1 MSTPASPPE
10 LSTFRL
16 RRRTP
21 GSFILVP
28 CPQEDRSIRCQGHLE
43 ADTALALSFFP
54 LITRLQEQSLRI
66 WYAWRPTVGGCQ
78 VHLLAEPPARTLRK
92 NKSFRI
98 TYILPDF
105 LVTMADRSEHL
116 LEVKPSRK
124 LDHPVV
130 RRKLAVARL
139 FAERQGWTCHVLTE
153 REIRKG
159 PLLANLRL
167 LRRYRHFPAKAQLA
181 EDLAARVPTTGICLG
196 ELIHPPT
203 QTEPV
208 PTLYAHVLHLLC
220 VGLLSFDPCA
230 RPLDP
235 ETVVFPK
242 GAIVWDPFAS
252 AWAPSGCS
260 TNGPTAWCANSPTT
274 SSSPST

>member
-1 MSTPASPPE
+1 MSAPPSPSE
-10 LSTFRL
+10 VSTFRL
-16 RRRTP
+16 RRGTP
-21 GSFILVP
+21 GSFVLVP
-28 CPQEDRSIRCQGHLE
+28 CPQEGRSVRCQGHLE
-43 ADTALALSFFP
+43 ADTALTLSFCP
-54 LITRLQEQSLRI
+54 LVTRLQEQPLRI
-66 WYAWRPTVGGCQ
+66 WYAWRPILGGCQ
-78 VHLLAEPPARTLRK
+78 VHLLAEPPPRNLRK

-105 LVTMADRSEHL
+105 LVTIAGKPPHL

-139 FAERQGWTCHVLTE
+139 FAERQGWTFHVLTE
-153 REIRKG
+153 RELRRG

-167 LRRYRHFPAKAQLA
+167 LRRYRHFPAEARLTEQV
-181 EDLAARVPTTGICLG
+181 AARISAAGIRLG
-196 ELIHPPT
+196 ELIGPPA
-203 QTEPV
+203 QAEPAV
-208 PTLYAHVLHLLC
+208 YSHVLHLLC
-220 VGLLSFDPCA
+220 VGQLTFDPCA
-230 RPLDP
+230 RPLDS
-235 ETVVFPK
+235 ETLVFPK

-260 TNGPTAWCANSPTT
+260 TDGPTACCASPLPT

>member
-1 MSTPASPPE
+1 MSTPSSPPE

-28 CPQEDRSIRCQGHLE
+28 CMQEGRSVRCQGHLE
-43 ADTALALSFFP
+43 ADTALALSFCP
-54 LITRLQEQSLRI
+54 LVARLQEQPLRI
-66 WYAWRPTVGGCQ
+66 WYAWRPTLGGCQ
-78 VHLLAEPPARTLRK
+78 VHLLAEPPSRTVRK

-105 LVTMADRSEHL
+105 LVTMADRSQQL

-130 RRKLAVARL
+130 QRKLAVARI
-139 FAERQGWTCHVLTE
+139 FAERQGWTFHVLTE
-153 REIRKG
+153 REIRRG

-167 LRRYRHFPAKAQLA
+167 LRRYRYFPTEARFTEQVV
-181 EDLAARVPTTGICLG
+181 ARVSATGIRLG
-196 ELIHPPT
+196 ELIGPPT
-203 QTEPV
+203 QAEPAV
-208 PTLYAHVLHLLC
+208 YPHVLHMLC
-220 VGLLSFDPCA
+220 VGQLTFDPCA

-235 ETVVFPK
+235 ETFVFPK
-242 GAIVWDPFAS
+242 GAIVWDPFAL

-260 TNGPTAWCANSPTT
+260 TDGPTAWCASPPPT
-274 SSSPST
+274 SSLPST